1 MTLEQGNSS
10 TAAPRANPG
19 QRLVAI
25 DVLRGF
31 AILWVVVFHL
41 WGDIKYFP
49 GAPQQYYRQFAG
61 QIGDGAPALDI
72 FTALTDLFF
81 RLGFQGVP
89 LFMMLSGV
97 SLTVAAYRSGGR
109 RGDWPRFFA
118 ARFRKLLPPYWFG
131 AALTYGVMAA
141 IAWRQDVIGRGEFAE
156 QFQHG
161 VTISGLSVIDV
172 DWSVVVSSFALLP
185 RLTGLEHFFA
195 PQLALWFV
203 GLLAQYYLLF
213 PLLFLVMRRIG
224 VPAFLLLTGAITL
237 GANAWV
243 VQQYHVPE
251 VKFWLVT
258 GWAPFRLFEF
268 TSGMAIGWLIA
279 SPEGGRALA
288 IARSPLSVGA
298 MLALG
303 FVAHTAGGVLT
314 GDPSTGY
321 WQAAAL
327 PLATLGL
334 GLLALPL
341 LVKPLSRVDV
351 SLPARAVAGVGVL
364 SYAILI
370 VNDAMRLVASQIR
383 IENPPDAVWWTFL
396 VAIYVPLSIAL
407 AWPIA
412 LLLGLM
418 PRRAAKPVHVRP
430 QAQLE
435 EPLRELA
442 AISGG

>member
-1 MTLEQGNSS
+1 MALEQGSASN
-10 TAAPRANPG
+10 AAAEATGAP
-19 QRLVAI
+19 RLVAI

-49 GAPQQYYRQFAG
+49 AGPLHYYRQFAG
-61 QIGDGAPALDI
+61 QIEDGAPALDI
-72 FTALTDLFF
+72 FTAFTDLFF

-97 SLTVAAYRSGGR
+97 SLTVAAYRSGGAMR
-109 RGDWPRFFA
+109 WPRFFA
-118 ARFRKLLPPYWFG
+118 ARFRKLLVPYWSG
-131 AALTYGVMAA
+131 AALTYGVMAV
-141 IAWRQDVIGRGEFAE
+141 IAWRQDVIGRGDFAE

-161 VTISGLSVIDV
+161 VTISGLSVIEV
-172 DWSVVVSSFALLP
+172 DWSVVVASFTLLP

-213 PLLFLVMRRIG
+213 PLLFFVMKRIG

-243 VQQYHVPE
+243 VQQYQVPE

-279 SPEGGRALA
+279 SPERDRALA
-288 IARSPLSVGA
+288 LARTPLSVAA

-303 FVAHTAGGVLT
+303 SAAHTAGGVLT

-341 LVKPLSRVDV
+341 LVKPPSRVDV
-351 SLPARAVAGVGVL
+351 SLPVRALAGVGIL

-370 VNDAMRLVASQIR
+370 VNDALRLVASQIR

-396 VAIYVPLSIAL
+396 VAVYVPASIAL
-407 AWPIA
+407 AWPLA
-412 LLLGLM
+412 HVLGLM
-418 PRRAAKPVHVRP
+418 PRRAPKPVRVRP
-430 QAQLE
+430 DVLLE
-435 EPLRELA
+435 EPLRELVA
-442 AISGG
+442 AGGG

>member
-1 MTLEQGNSS
+1 MALEQGSSS
-10 TAAPRANPG
+10 TAAP
-19 QRLVAI
+19 RLVAI
-25 DVLRGF
+25 DVLRAF

-49 GAPQQYYRQFAG
+49 AGPQHYYRQFAG
-61 QIGDGAPALDI
+61 QIEDGAPALDI
-72 FTALTDLFF
+72 FTAFTDLFF

-89 LFMMLSGV
+89 LFMMLSGI
-97 SLTVAAYRSGGR
+97 SLTVAAYRSGDALR
-109 RGDWPRFFA
+109 WPRFFV
-118 ARFRKLLPPYWFG
+118 ARFRRLLVPYWFG

-141 IAWRQDVIGRGEFAE
+141 IAWRQDVIGRGDFAE

-161 VTISGLSVIDV
+161 VTISRLSVIEV
-172 DWSVVVSSFALLP
+172 DWSVVVASFTLLP

-213 PLLFLVMRRIG
+213 PLLFFVMKRIG

-243 VQQYHVPE
+243 VQQYQVPE

-268 TSGMAIGWLIA
+268 TFGMAIGWLIA
-279 SPEGGRALA
+279 SPERDRALA
-288 IARSPLSVGA
+288 LARHPLSVAA

-303 FVAHTAGGVLT
+303 FAAHTAGGVLT

-341 LVKPLSRVDV
+341 LVKPPSRVDV
-351 SLPARAVAGVGVL
+351 SLPVRALAGVGVL

-370 VNDAMRLVASQIR
+370 VNDALRLVASQIR

-396 VAIYVPLSIAL
+396 VAVYVPLSIAL
-407 AWPIA
+407 AWPLA

-418 PRRAAKPVHVRP
+418 PRRTPKPERVT
-430 QAQLE
+430 AGALLE
-435 EPLRELA
+435 EPVRELA
-442 AISGG
+442 AVGGG

>member
-1 MTLEQGNSS
+1 M
-10 TAAPRANPG
+10 
-19 QRLVAI
+19 
-25 DVLRGF
+25 LRGF

-49 GAPQQYYRQFAG
+49 GGPHQYYRQFTG
-61 QIGDGAPALDI
+61 QIEDGAPALDI
-72 FTALTDLFF
+72 FTSFTDLFF

-97 SLTVAAYRSGGR
+97 SLTVAAYRSGGTMR
-109 RGDWPRFFA
+109 WPRFFA
-118 ARFRKLLPPYWFG
+118 ARFRKLLVPYWFG
-131 AALTYGVMAA
+131 AAMTYGVMAA
-141 IAWRQDVIGRGEFAE
+141 IAWRQAVIGSGDFAE

-161 VTISGLSVIDV
+161 VTISRLSVIEV
-172 DWSVVVSSFALLP
+172 DWSVVGASFALAP

-213 PLLFLVMRRIG
+213 PLLLLVMKRIG

-237 GANAWV
+237 AANAWV
-243 VQQYHVPE
+243 VQQYQAPE

-258 GWAPFRLFEF
+258 GWVPFRLFEF
-268 TSGMAIGWLIA
+268 TLGMAIGWLIA
-279 SPEGGRALA
+279 APERGRALA
-288 IARSPLSVGA
+288 LARNPLSVAA

-303 FVAHTAGGVLT
+303 FAAHTGGGFLT

-334 GLLALPL
+334 GLLVLPL
-341 LVKPLSRVDV
+341 LVKPPSRVDV
-351 SLPARAVAGVGVL
+351 SLPMRALAGIGVL

-370 VNDAMRLVASQIR
+370 VNDALRLVASQIR
-383 IENPPDAVWWTFL
+383 IEQPPDAVWWTFL
-396 VAIYVPLSIAL
+396 VAVYVPLSIAL

-418 PRRAAKPVHVRP
+418 PRRAPKPARAAPDRV
-430 QAQLE
+430 LE
-435 EPLRELA
+435 ERVRELA
-442 AISGG
+442 AVGGG

>member
-1 MTLEQGNSS
+1 MALEQGSSS
-10 TAAPRANPG
+10 TAAP
-19 QRLVAI
+19 RLVAI

-49 GAPQQYYRQFAG
+49 AGPQHYYRQFAG
-61 QIGDGAPALDI
+61 QIEDGAPALDI
-72 FTALTDLFF
+72 FTAFTDLFF

-89 LFMMLSGV
+89 LFMMLSGI
-97 SLTVAAYRSGGR
+97 SLTVAAYRSGDALR
-109 RGDWPRFFA
+109 WPRFFV
-118 ARFRKLLPPYWFG
+118 ARFRRLLVPYWFG

-141 IAWRQDVIGRGEFAE
+141 IAWRQDVIGRGDFAE

-172 DWSVVVSSFALLP
+172 DWSVVVASFTLLP

-213 PLLFLVMRRIG
+213 PLLFFVMKRIG

-243 VQQYHVPE
+243 VQQYQVPE

-279 SPEGGRALA
+279 SPERARALA
-288 IARSPLSVGA
+288 LARHPLSVAA

-303 FVAHTAGGVLT
+303 FAAHTAGGVLT

-341 LVKPLSRVDV
+341 LVKPPSRVDV
-351 SLPARAVAGVGVL
+351 SLPVRALAGVGVL

-370 VNDAMRLVASQIR
+370 VNDALRLVASQIR
-383 IENPPDAVWWTFL
+383 IENPPDAVWWAFL
-396 VAIYVPLSIAL
+396 VAVYVPLSIAL
-407 AWPIA
+407 AWPLA

-418 PRRAAKPVHVRP
+418 PRRTPKPERVT
-430 QAQLE
+430 AGALLE
-435 EPLRELA
+435 EPVRELA
-442 AISGG
+442 AAGGG